1 MDAPYGGDDD
11 DFTDRGQDSELN
23 ALVQQLESFAEKR
36 TGAGQAARAAATD
49 TRRISG
55 A

>member
-36 TGAGQAARAAATD
+36 TGRD
-49 TRRISG
+49 TRSRG
-55 A
+55 RRRPTLDG